1 MSLSKP
7 EKKRKVDFECRVFK
21 TEWSVNYFVT
31 ELDDKALCLL
41 CNDIIAVLK
50 DYNIRRHYESKHSKQ
65 YSQLIGKQRSEKLET
80 LKWNI
85 SSQRN
90 CFMKMKMRL

>member
-21 TEWSVNYFVT
+21 AEWSVNYFVT

-41 CNDIIAVLK
+41 CNDTIAVLRVQYLASLRVK
-50 DYNIRRHYESKHSKQ
+50 ASKQ
-65 YSQLIGKQRSEKLET
+65 YSQLNGKQRSEKLET
-80 LKWNI
+80 LKRNI
-85 SSQRN
+85 SSQCN
-90 CFMKMKMRL
+90 CLTKMKMRL